1 MAFRH
6 PTRTIAA
13 LGITLALAAAVAFA
27 QEGVRGQIW
36 RGGFGGFFGPPRY
49 PTANTFRG
57 EFNFCRLAFTSNRR
71 EKRGWST
78 DYPGADI
85 NLSVRLGELTK
96 ARVTHAPD
104 GEPEHIVVRAT
115 DEALFKCPFVVGEDI
130 GTAVFSPM
138 EVTKLREYLEK
149 GGFLFVSDYWG
160 ALAGEQFDQQIERV
174 LPRDRYP
181 IVDIPMEH
189 PIFHGLFDVK
199 EVPQIAS
206 IQFWRRSGGGI
217 SERGAD
223 SATVDVRGIQD
234 ARGRLMVLM
243 AHNTDLPDAWER
255 EGEDAEY
262 FYRFSPD
269 SYSVAIDVIVYAMTH

>member
-1 MAFRH
+1 MASRL
-6 PTRTIAA
+6 TSRTIVAVA
-13 LGITLALAAAVAFA
+13 MTLALAVAAVFA
-27 QEGVRGQIW
+27 QEGRRPQIW

-49 PTANTFRG
+49 PTANSFAG
-57 EFNFCRLAFTSNRR
+57 EFNFCRLEFSSNRR

-96 ARVTHAPD
+96 TRVRRAPD
-104 GEPEHIVVRAT
+104 GEPEHVVVRAT
-115 DEALFKCPFVVGEDI
+115 DDALFKCPFLIGEDI
-130 GTAVFSPM
+130 GTAVFSPL
-138 EVTKLREYLEK
+138 EVSKLRAYLEK

-160 ALAGEQFDQQIERV
+160 TLAGEQFDQQIERI
-174 LPRDRYP
+174 LPRDQYP
-181 IVDIPMEH
+181 IVQIPMEH
-189 PIFHGLFDVK
+189 QIFHGLFDVK

-234 ARGRLMVLM
+234 RKGRLMVLM

-269 SYSVAIDVIVYAMTH
+269 SYSVAVDVILYAMTH